1 MLRSLVAVIVA
12 VVVGLVMA
20 KLVEGA
26 GTAGFAIDAPNRE
39 VSASSAYQILLVAG
53 WGLGAFA
60 AALTALLIGRRW
72 APLGWLAAA
81 TILFSACMTV
91 MTFALSWVL
100 WPASAAATA
109 LGGFAA
115 VRLLR
120 ASYDPPGKSRE
131 RSLFGE

>member
-1 MLRSLVAVIVA
+1 MLRSLTAVIVA
-12 VVVGLVMA
+12 TIVGLTAA
-20 KLVEGA
+20 KFVEGS
-26 GTAGFAIDAPNRE
+26 GTARLALNPGDAAP
-39 VSASSAYQILLVAG
+39 SATYQALLVAG
-53 WGLGAFA
+53 WALGAFA

-81 TILFSACMTV
+81 TILFAACMTV

-109 LGGFAA
+109 LGGFLA

-120 ASYDPPGKSRE
+120 ASYASPGKSRKG
-131 RSLFGE
+131 SVFGE